1 MAINLVTSIMQS
13 LTPDMIAKIASLLG
27 LDRSIAEK
35 AIGAG
40 IPAILASFANIAS
53 SPEGARQLSNSLA
66 HQSPRALDQFSHAI
80 SGSNPASL
88 AESGT
93 GLLSQLIGTG
103 GLNALSAALGSF
115 AGIGTNTG
123 KSLLGVL
130 GPVVAGAVGQQ
141 QRDLGLDANG
151 LASLLTSQ
159 KDQIAAAMP
168 SGFAKMLSATDLLG
182 TFGRGARRTADT
194 VSAARGQMAGLADDA
209 SHRAQAAYA
218 ASRSAAASSS
228 WPYWALACLVAAL
241 GVGWYLLS
249 DHDGQQVAQQKAPP
263 PTLASETTVGARTP
277 NVTASELTM
286 ELSTSVNS
294 VRTALQGMTNPDAA
308 RAALPR
314 LQQAAARIDRINV
327 LAAELPPAARQSVAA
342 SLKPTLT
349 TLNQLFDKILATP
362 EVASVAKP
370 TIDALRA
377 KLDALSR
384 A

>member
-1 MAINLVTSIMQS
+1 M
-13 LTPDMIAKIASLLG
+13 
-27 LDRSIAEK
+27 
-35 AIGAG
+35 
-40 IPAILASFANIAS
+40 PAPSAN
-53 SPEGARQLSNSLA
+53 SNA
-66 HQSPRALDQFSHAI
+66 
-80 SGSNPASL
+80 
-88 AESGT
+88 
-93 GLLSQLIGTG
+93 
-103 GLNALSAALGSF
+103 
-115 AGIGTNTG
+115 
-123 KSLLGVL
+123 
-130 GPVVAGAVGQQ
+130 
-141 QRDLGLDANG
+141 DLGLDANG

-182 TFGRGARRTADT
+182 TFDGGVRRTADT

-228 WPYWALACLVAAL
+228 WPYWALAGLVAAL

-249 DHDGQQVAQQKAPP
+249 DHDSQQVAQQKAPP

-314 LQQAAARIDRINV
+314 LQQAAARIDRINDRV
-327 LAAELPPAARQSVAA
+327 R
-342 SLKPTLT
+342 T
-349 TLNQLFDKILATP
+349 
-362 EVASVAKP
+362 
-370 TIDALRA
+370 
-377 KLDALSR
+377 
-384 A
+384 